1 VIEAANQAY
10 LLSYRRN
17 AKLMALMEQ
26 VAQVDDDFRRL
37 RLKRARAFIDRNA
50 RAIARLQQRGLADPE
65 LDPNLTAQA
74 MSSMVSRMAYN
85 RYVQG
90 LGNGSLDA
98 LSTTLTRLWA
108 NALGIT
114 RGDPHATPTRS

>member
-1 VIEAANQAY
+1 
-10 LLSYRRN
+10 
-17 AKLMALMEQ
+17 
-26 VAQVDDDFRRL
+26 
-37 RLKRARAFIDRNA
+37 
-50 RAIARLQQRGLADPE
+50 
-65 LDPNLTAQA
+65 
-74 MSSMVSRMAYN
+74 MAYN

-114 RGDPHATPTRS
+114 SPTTPTRS